1 MVHKAGDL
9 VRINPEYYAKNKY
22 DLFASIRDRGP
33 DYIYTVEHADE
44 FGLYL
49 VEGGSWT
56 NSLEYLVPAFEADE
70 DIDVDLENLL

>member
-22 DLFASIRDRGP
+22 QLFASIRDRGP

-44 FGLYL
+44 LGLYL
-49 VEGGSWT
+49 VEGGSWA
-56 NSLEYLVPAFEADE
+56 NSLQYLVPAFEEDE
-70 DIDVDLENLL
+70 ETGVDLSNLL